1 MVTRLESGRIQLN
14 APGGVPME
22 RVVPQQVDYMPA
34 AREEARGAG
43 MMADIID
50 RMSASIYGAAK
61 EMAATEAVQYVAT
74 NPPDR
79 AQFLIAA
86 GFDPETGT
94 FRGAPPPKK
103 EGAKYNWTEF
113 DKVYQKARDAQIAS
127 LIKQEGLHQIANLIT
142 RTDKEGVNAL
152 TSKDVETQI
161 ENMINGFEAAARKES
176 PAAALEVRASLAAH
190 GYTAIEKVRGLEA
203 KAAKER
209 QLIRLDQDFED
220 RLKILKDSLVQF
232 PDNTQ
237 LYADVFARNL
247 IEEAVKTNDRA
258 IVADMR
264 KRVNEAVA
272 NAKIDAVST
281 YVTNTEFAGNN
292 LAAVRRLDKDDAGQ
306 LSPIWN
312 SMNFSEKAKVRDGLR
327 SVYADKVTAE
337 TRARDEE
344 HRSNLSLV
352 NQMTQ
357 RLIAADGNDR
367 EAESILLSISY
378 RDPTAINPKDIALI
392 KKQAADKQ
400 EPSYGVLTLMKE
412 NIFNDKYLN
421 IEQMKAAARKMG
433 VPEKF
438 IYSDLQPFFISRKDK
453 EQGLLYQ
460 GFNRAANM
468 DAGSR
473 NEKNVQRARQ
483 SIEQEVDERFQEQ
496 TSLPPEKRQTKSAIL
511 KDVQEERKKSQA
523 NQIIEMKLKSVN
535 ESYGKSSADAKTGIV
550 FDINTNIDELADQA
564 RRGKNKL
571 SDLDI
576 QLLRSE
582 YAIIKKQY
590 QVLNPVRSQPGG
602 R

>member
-34 AREEARGAG
+34 AREQARGAG
-43 MMADIID
+43 VMADIID

-79 AQFLIAA
+79 TQFLIAA

-142 RTDKEGVNAL
+142 RTDKEGANAL

-161 ENMINGFEAAARKES
+161 ENMINGFESAARKES

-220 RLKILKDSLVQF
+220 RLQILKDSFVQF

-247 IEEAVKTNDRA
+247 IEEAVKTNDRV

-264 KRVNEAVA
+264 KRVTEAVA
-272 NAKIDAVST
+272 NAKIDAIST

-312 SMNFSEKAKVRDGLR
+312 SMNFSERAKVRDGLR

-352 NQMTQ
+352 NEMTQ
-357 RLIAADGNDR
+357 RIIAADGNDR
-367 EAESILLSISY
+367 EAEGILLSISY

-400 EPSYGVLTLMKE
+400 EPAYGVLTMMKE

-421 IEQMKAAARKMG
+421 IEQMKVAARRMG

-496 TSLPPEKRQTKSAIL
+496 TSLSPEKRQTKSAIL
-511 KDVQEERKKSQA
+511 RDVQEERKKSQA
-523 NQIIEMKLKSVN
+523 NQIIEMKIKSVN
-535 ESYGKSSADAKTGIV
+535 ESYGKSSSDKKTGIV

-576 QLLRSE
+576 ELLRSE

-590 QVLNPVRSQPGG
+590 QILNPVRSQPGG